1 MDDDDSI
8 GLEKSRSMLD
18 RSVRTYKLSKAYK
31 EEMAVSEVTLE
42 IESSCCLAL
51 LGTNGAGK
59 STFISILTGIHSP
72 THGEAFIFGLDVKA
86 DMAKLQKIM
95 GCCPQ
100 EDLLWAELTAREH
113 LHLYARFK
121 GIADDVLQ
129 QHCTDI
135 LTSVGLVADA
145 DNTVS
150 TYSGGM
156 KRRLSVGIASVAS
169 PTIMFLDEPS
179 TGMDP
184 LSKRRVWT
192 MIEQLKKNRV
202 MLLTTHSME
211 EADALGDKVAILD
224 KGRLRAIGSSLFLKR
239 TYGKGHTISLL
250 SEVDDA
256 PRVEQLVKSCIPSA
270 EILGTAAGNTSVSI
284 QRSAVQGIPRLFNS
298 LMAEDG
304 LIKEWGLSDTT
315 LEEVFLRLAA
325 QNREVN
331 AEIEGQDQGE
341 VGRVMLVRSSTGAS
355 TGLANPE
362 LVAVLEAANP
372 SSIVVVGPEGSGLEI
387 VADTGRAEAKRYVC
401 VAQGGAVIQAGA
413 DTETDECGRISQ
425 FDEIVALDEVCLP
438 TGVRRVQCDKGWVST
453 TGTDGVDVLQEVTDG
468 TVLASIDR
476 LVIPDA
482 SSKSLPMVQMID
494 MTVPADSHGHSV
506 RIEIGGKTVTVEI
519 PPDAEPG
526 ARIQVPVPLPQL
538 QEGVR
543 NSMFSDHSSV
553 ETVSIVQQTFAVV
566 WKNAVLAFGCRK
578 GPGCRGLM
586 NCKCCELFCYISLFI
601 VMAMVAIVHIWIV
614 RMIGGMQRDMLN
626 ADHEYFCEDGVV
638 HVTWGTGSGW
648 APATED
654 EGGAY
659 ASGSYC
665 PYRNDGECD
674 EPYNCPLG
682 SDVGDCPA
690 VESELSA
697 LQFSSC
703 DRAAVASE
711 MLNLST
717 RAQVPLPLT
726 RSVGELDLLRRRE
739 HQTWTSACNDNDR
752 SRAGGACWA
761 DLVAV
766 NSRSLFRR
774 PGYNEYGGSGG
785 GGWGSCSLQS
795 VANEPTCAGSNW
807 SSLNSSCMP
816 GADIWYS
823 SPQRL
828 TFGRPPTSFSE
839 LSLLP
844 DNGINS
850 GMSWAQQ
857 SPGYLTMLGLSDL
870 QDHTTVLQD
879 SSLNAFS
886 TVREEISMRFR
897 EVEAGSVNERVLAA
911 QAYNRDHRA
920 QNAECAAT
928 GSACAGHVHTD
939 HQAGWFSSDGYAD
952 SADCQWLLT
961 CPSAASVI
969 TLTFSSF
976 STESSFDFVRVYDD
990 GNQMHMLLSLDGE
1003 YGDAS
1008 PHAPVT
1014 SSGGIMLVR
1023 LTSDSS
1029 VSKAGFH
1036 AEFQCSEP
1044 GSPTANATVQYTA
1057 YSDASTT
1064 VRQVQFSSAEEA
1076 DAWFRDSFPAF
1087 ALEVDQS
1094 LIADSSVTFRYG
1106 VRQWTA
1112 HAYQAYP
1119 FLTTASSACGQDRCQ
1134 LDRDIELVSPSS
1146 DTCAD
1151 TSWDACV
1158 RETKAGMTLRSVIS
1172 GISNAVLRT
1181 RLGMRN
1187 ASLTATIV
1195 PMPEFKYWQTNRRPD
1210 DSLALWLVMYPLLT
1224 MLLIPTLGA
1233 MLASEKEK
1241 GLMDMVKMEGG
1252 RTISFLLGNWLFVFA
1267 YSLMF
1272 NVLFVLTIAFS
1283 GAADGD
1289 SGVQMP
1295 GYRVA
1300 ALLLLWAHAQTGFV
1314 HFIGLCMFR
1323 KARHAALFGAFAMII
1338 AVMAGFTVTLME
1350 AEHMIT
1356 SDFFPLSCLLIPPL
1370 AYTRTVGVLLW
1381 YGGGEE
1387 FDRGLTMLMVDGL
1400 LYLLLAVGYL
1410 LWPTEDV
1417 RQLLARLVRSAKARV
1432 LAGTA
1437 AAELPLVNV
1446 VSTGGGTPFQS
1457 EDESVVAER
1466 YRTSAAAI
1474 RIEGLVKDYSAVSGG
1489 KELTKRAINELF
1501 LSIERNEI
1509 FGLLGPNGAGKTSEC
1524 LNGLVLQS
1532 ARCCTFALHL

>member
-1 MDDDDSI
+1 MDDDDRI

-31 EEMAVSEVTLE
+31 EEMAVSEVTME

-59 STFISILTGIHSP
+59 STFINILTGIHSP
-72 THGEAFIFGLDVKA
+72 THGEAFIFGVDVKV

-145 DNTVS
+145 DNMVS

-239 TYGKGHTISLL
+239 TYGKGHTVSLL
-250 SEVDDA
+250 SEVDDV
-256 PRVEQLVKSCIPSA
+256 PRVEQLVKSCVPSA

-284 QRSAVQGIPRLFNS
+284 KHSAVQGIPQLFNS
-298 LMAEDG
+298 LMGEDG
-304 LIKEWGLSDTT
+304 LIKEWSLSDTT

-331 AEIEGQDQGE
+331 AEIEGQDQDE
-341 VGRVMLVRSSTGAS
+341 VGRVMLVRSSPAHS
-355 TGLANPE
+355 AANPE
-362 LVAVLEAANP
+362 LVAVLEASDP
-372 SSIVVVGPEGSGLEI
+372 SSIKVVGPEGSGLEI
-387 VADTGRAEAKRYVC
+387 VPDTGRADAKRYVC
-401 VAQGGAVIQAGA
+401 VAQGGAVMQAGVHA
-413 DTETDECGRISQ
+413 ETDECGRISQ

-438 TGVRRVQCDKGWVST
+438 TGVRRVHCDKGWVST
-453 TGTDGVDVLQEVTDG
+453 TGTDGADVLKEVTDD
-468 TVLASIDR
+468 TVLAMDK

-482 SSKSLPMVQMID
+482 SPKSLPMVQMID
-494 MTVPADSHGHSV
+494 MTVPADSQGQSV
-506 RIEIGGKTVTVEI
+506 RIKIAGKTVTVDI
-519 PPDAEPG
+519 PTDAVPG

-538 QEGVR
+538 QEGVTS
-543 NSMFSDHSSV
+543 SMFSDFGSV
-553 ETVSIVQQTFAVV
+553 KTAGIVQQTFAVV

-578 GPGCRGLM
+578 GPGCRGLL
-586 NCKCCELFCYISLFI
+586 NCKCCELFCYVSLFI
-601 VMAMVAIVHIWIV
+601 VMATVALAHIWIV
-614 RMIGGMQRDMLN
+614 TMIGGMQRDMLN
-626 ADHEYFCEDGVV
+626 ADHAYFCEDGVV
-638 HVTWGTGSGW
+638 HATWETGSGW
-648 APATED
+648 APATAY

-665 PYRNDGECD
+665 AYQHDGECD
-674 EPYNCPLG
+674 EPNNCPVG
-682 SDVGDCPA
+682 SDTADCPA
-690 VESELSA
+690 VESELNA

-703 DRAAVASE
+703 DRAAVAEE
-711 MLNLST
+711 MLNLSN
-717 RAQVPLPLT
+717 RAQVPLPLNW
-726 RSVGELDLLRRRE
+726 SVGELDLLRQRE

-752 SRAGGACWA
+752 SRADGACWA

-766 NSRSLFRR
+766 NSRSLFRL
-774 PGYNEYGGSGG
+774 PNSQYN
-785 GGWGSCSLQS
+785 GWGSCSLLS
-795 VANEPTCAGSNW
+795 AASDPTCASNRSTRSDVSLFADIQSALLDR

-823 SPQRL
+823 VPQR
-828 TFGRPPTSFSE
+828 FSE

-844 DNGINS
+844 DN

-870 QDHTTVLQD
+870 DNHATITQQVLQQSF
-879 SSLNAFS
+879 SSVS
-886 TVREEISMRFR
+886 EGISMRFR
-897 EVEAGSVNERVLAA
+897 EVEPGSVNERVLAA

-920 QNAECAAT
+920 QSAECSTT

-939 HQAGWFSSDGYAD
+939 HGGGWFSSHGYAD
-952 SADCQWLLT
+952 NADCQWLLT
-961 CPSAASVI
+961 CPSAASVVE
-969 TLTFSSF
+969 LTFTSF
-976 STESSFDFVRVYDD
+976 STESGFDFVRVYDD
-990 GNQMHMLLSLDGE
+990 ANQMHMLLQLDGE
-1003 YGDAS
+1003 YGDGLS
-1008 PHAPVT
+1008 PVT
-1014 SSGGIMLVR
+1014 SSGPIMLVR
-1023 LTSDSS
+1023 LTSDGS
-1029 VSKAGFH
+1029 VSRAGFF

-1044 GSPTANATVQYTA
+1044 GSPTENSTVQYTG
-1057 YSDASTT
+1057 YSGAPTT
-1064 VRQVQFSSAEEA
+1064 FHQVQFSSAEEA

-1087 ALEVDQS
+1087 ALEVDQF
-1094 LIADSSVTFRYG
+1094 LIAGSSITFRYG

-1112 HAYQAYP
+1112 HAYQSYP
-1119 FLTTASSACGQDRCQ
+1119 FLTTASSVCGQDSCQ
-1134 LDRDIELVSPSS
+1134 LDRDVEMVNPYS
-1146 DTCAD
+1146 DTCTD
-1151 TSWDACV
+1151 DCPK
-1158 RETKAGMTLRSVIS
+1158 ETKADMTLRGVIS
-1172 GISNAVLRT
+1172 AVSNTVLRT

-1195 PMPEFKYWQTNRRPD
+1195 PMPEFKYWQANRRPEE
-1210 DSLALWLVMYPLLT
+1210 SLLLWLFMYPLLT
-1224 MLLIPTLGA
+1224 MLLIPTLA
-1233 MLASEKEK
+1233 SMLASEKEK

-1252 RTISFLLGNWLFVFA
+1252 RTISFFLGNWLFAFA
-1267 YSLMF
+1267 YSLVF
-1272 NVLFVLTIAFS
+1272 NVLFVLTIVFS
-1283 GAADGD
+1283 GAADAD

-1323 KARHAALFGAFAMII
+1323 KARHAALFGAFAVII
-1338 AVMAGFTVTLME
+1338 AVMAGVIVTLME

-1400 LYLLLAVGYL
+1400 LYFLLAVGYF

-1417 RQLLARLVRSAKARV
+1417 RQLLARLVRIAKARV
-1432 LAGTA
+1432 FSGTTA
-1437 AAELPLVNV
+1437 LELPLVNV

-1457 EDESVVAER
+1457 EDESVIAER
-1466 YRTSAAAI
+1466 YRTSTGVSAGPVAI
-1474 RIEGLVKDYSAVSGG
+1474 RVEGLVKDYSAVSGG
-1489 KELTKRAINELF
+1489 KEVTKRAINELF

-1524 LNGLVLQS
+1524 LHGLVSQNI
-1532 ARCCTFALHL
+1532 RCYIFALRL